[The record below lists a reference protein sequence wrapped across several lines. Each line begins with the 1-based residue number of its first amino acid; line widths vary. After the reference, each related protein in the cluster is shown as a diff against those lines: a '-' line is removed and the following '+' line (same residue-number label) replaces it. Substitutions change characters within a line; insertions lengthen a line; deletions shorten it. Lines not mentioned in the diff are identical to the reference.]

1 MEPLLEVKNL
11 TRTFRGREK
20 KEFAA
25 VDHVS
30 FCLYP
35 GETLGIV
42 GESGS
47 GKSTVARL
55 ITGPVSYTHLDVYK
69 RQDIPAMEAIAF
81 QAPLSALRRPEWD
94 RKVLER
100 LGMAVETDP
109 EIWRTVW
116 TREERINNSST
127 PMFLVLSLIH
137 I

>member
-55 ITGPVSYTHLDVYK
+55 ITGLTDVTEGEIYLK
-69 RQDIPAMEAIAF
+69 GKKITGRKGRAF
-81 QAPLSALRRPEWD
+81 
-94 RKVLER
+94 
-100 LGMAVETDP
+100 
-109 EIWRTVW
+109 
-116 TREERINNSST
+116 
-127 PMFLVLSLIH
+127 H